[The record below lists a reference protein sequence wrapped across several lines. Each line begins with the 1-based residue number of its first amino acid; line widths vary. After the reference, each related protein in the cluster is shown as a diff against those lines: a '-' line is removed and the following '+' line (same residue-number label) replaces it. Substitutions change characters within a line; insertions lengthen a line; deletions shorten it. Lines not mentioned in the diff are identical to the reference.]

1 MLAIKKGQLSLLENQ
16 SELGNIDLF
25 YGDETGISELGYVP
39 YGWQAKD
46 ENLAISANH
55 GQQINCFGILSRDN
69 TFFFKTTTDSI
80 NADFIV
86 AFFDDFSLKISKQT
100 VIVLDN
106 ARIHVAQKVKERI
119 EYWQKRGLYIVY
131 LPPYSP
137 HLNIIERLWK
147 ELKAR
152 WLKPDD
158 YVSFD
163 NLRYATNDCLNNI
176 GTHLKINFNKYC

>member
-1 MLAIKKGQLSLLENQ
+1 MKGEN
-16 SELGNIDLF
+16 I
-25 YGDETGISELGYVP
+25 
-39 YGWQAKD
+39 
-46 ENLAISANH
+46 AISANH
-55 GQQINCFGILSRDN
+55 GSQINCFGILSREN
-69 TFFFKTTTDSI
+69 ILFSKTTIKTI

-86 AFFDDFSLKISKQT
+86 EFFEDFSLKIRKQT

-106 ARIHVAQKVKERI
+106 ARIHIAQKVKERLK
-119 EYWQKRGLYIVY
+119 YWQTRGLYIFY

-158 YVSFD
+158 YLSFD
-163 NLRYATNDCLNNI
+163 NLQYATIDCLNQVGSNI
-176 GTHLKINFNKYC
+176 QINFSKYC

>member
-1 MLAIKKGQLSLLENQ
+1 MLAIKKEQLSLLENQ
-16 SELGNIDLF
+16 SELGHIDLF
-25 YGDETGISELGYVP
+25 YGDETGISELAYVP
-39 YGWQAKD
+39 YGWQEKN
-46 ENLAISANH
+46 EKLAISATH
-55 GQQINCFGILSRDN
+55 GEQINCFGILSRSN
-69 TFFFKTTTDSI
+69 ILFSKTTTGSI

-86 AFFDDFSLKISKQT
+86 EFFDEFSFKISKQT

-119 EYWQKRGLYIVY
+119 SYWQKRGLYIVY

-152 WLKPDD
+152 WLKPED

-163 NLRYATNDCLNNI
+163 NLRYATLDCLNNV
-176 GTHLKINFNKYC
+176 GTNLKINFSKYS